1 MKTIRSIQWLATITA
16 VVGMISAQPLY
27 AAVNQSAQ
35 KAAISDISLLSGGL
49 LEGKLIDPHG
59 QPIKESSVAIFH
71 DGLKIA
77 STTTNPDGV
86 FKVAGLHG
94 GVHQIAGETGTT
106 TCRFWEPGTSPP
118 TAGQAAIIVSQ
129 NRPAA
134 SGQACPIGCVPNCAT
149 NCRTVCEPAVAT
161 TPCSTP
167 SSPQCNVAAQS
178 NNCNVVAQSNNCNV
192 ATPSNTGVRRV
203 QYQQPLVETAQG
215 PPAAQPYTSAGP
227 AGLRTWGPQVSFRN
241 LLIGAAI
248 ATAIA
253 VPIAIASSKTGS

>member
-77 STTTNPDGV
+77 STTTTSDGV

-94 GVHQIAGETGTT
+94 GIHQIAGETGTT

-149 NCRTVCEPAVAT
+149 KCRTVCEPAAVT

-167 SSPQCNVAAQS
+167 SSPQCNVSQ
-178 NNCNVVAQSNNCNV
+178 CNV

-203 QYQQPLVETAQG
+203 QYQQPLVGTAQG
-215 PPAAQPYTSAGP
+215 PPAQPYTSVGP